1 MESRFGHE
9 FSQVRVHS
17 DVTRTIQPRLAIG
30 KRDDEHERAADLT
43 ANQVLGR
50 PKIPSV
56 PGESDQ
62 GNDFSGVIIHTGARA
77 AESARSVNAL
87 SYTVGNHIVFGEGQY
102 APQFTSG
109 RRLLAHE
116 LTHVLQQSQGGAA
129 NGMVMGTWDDAP
141 GECSDIGNKTID
153 RVVVEQE
160 IPQSVTLH
168 WNDGSIES
176 ASCSTGKGHCC
187 VDPANPD
194 GVACTVTGSR
204 VNGSNCTPI
213 TERQGYAIR
222 NRYRTYNGWE
232 FWNDFVTS
240 RGIGLH
246 QYPRLDGT
254 PLSHGCVRLERDTA
268 RKIFCGAR
276 QNDTKV
282 QVQGFA
288 RPMCNHANL
297 LKEWY
302 DDFNYARTPTDGEN
316 VSASVRRGI
325 RSTRQT
331 LRTALGLSS
340 DRQLTETISGLQ
352 EQTQGATTG
361 PAPLSRQRVA
371 SIIPRCGETGALPTS
386 EEARLTGPV
395 SAQGTVPARILAESN
410 FDRFLTPFTSAL
422 SGTRSLRSARRAV
435 REHARALWDA
445 AAARAQG
452 SSSSAADTDD
462 RPLYWARLQLAR
474 TLRQWSPRFRLG
486 DAQRQT
492 LLDLFEQASRG
503 MDTTTFSGAEGV
515 KKILI
520 SGFDPFGLG
529 SNIRTGN
536 PSGAAAMAMETSRRK
551 SRVWCSPC
559 ALPISMRGWSRASS
573 AHISLGIRLWT

>member
-1 MESRFGHE
+1 M
-9 FSQVRVHS
+9 HS

-194 GVACTVTGSR
+194 GGACTVTGSR

-222 NRYRTYNGWE
+222 NRYRTYNGWV

-297 LKEWY
+297 FK
-302 DDFNYARTPTDGEN
+302 RM
-316 VSASVRRGI
+316 VRRLQL
-325 RSTRQT
+325 RSNAYGRRERFSQCTAWYQEHAADPAHSSWTQQRQ
-331 LRTALGLSS
+331 AAYGN
-340 DRQLTETISGLQ
+340 D
-352 EQTQGATTG
+352 
-361 PAPLSRQRVA
+361 
-371 SIIPRCGETGALPTS
+371 
-386 EEARLTGPV
+386 
-395 SAQGTVPARILAESN
+395 
-410 FDRFLTPFTSAL
+410 F
-422 SGTRSLRSARRAV
+422 RSAR
-435 REHARALWDA
+435 
-445 AAARAQG
+445 
-452 SSSSAADTDD
+452 ADTRRYD
-462 RPLYWARLQLAR
+462 RPRAA
-474 TLRQWSPRFRLG
+474 F
-486 DAQRQT
+486 QT
-492 LLDLFEQASRG
+492 
-503 MDTTTFSGAEGV
+503 
-515 KKILI
+515 
-520 SGFDPFGLG
+520 
-529 SNIRTGN
+529 TGCQHY
-536 PSGAAAMAMETSRRK
+536 ST
-551 SRVWCSPC
+551 
-559 ALPISMRGWSRASS
+559 MR
-573 AHISLGIRLWT
+573 